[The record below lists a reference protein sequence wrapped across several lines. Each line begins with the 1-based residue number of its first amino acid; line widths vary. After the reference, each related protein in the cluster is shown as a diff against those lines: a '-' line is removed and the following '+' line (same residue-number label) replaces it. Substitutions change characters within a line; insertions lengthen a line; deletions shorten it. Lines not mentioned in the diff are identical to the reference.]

1 MDERFE
7 RTELLIGKE
16 NLLKLKNSRVLIF
29 GIGGVGSYIAEALAR
44 GGVGKFT
51 LVDRDTVSLS
61 NINRQIIA
69 LDSTLGR
76 YKTSVMAERIMQ
88 INPEAQVE
96 CKNIFYGAEKEDE
109 IDFSLFDYVADA
121 VDTVSAKLLIIK
133 KAKESGVPVISSMG
147 TGNKLCPEK
156 FRIADISKTEVCPLA
171 RVMRRELRKMGIDRV
186 KVLFSTEE
194 TVQRGEPLLDE
205 ETKKQIQGSISFV
218 PPTAGL
224 MIAGEIIKDIMER

>member
-16 NLLKLKNSRVLIF
+16 NLLKIKNSRVLIF

-69 LDSTLGR
+69 LDSTMGR
-76 YKTSVMAERIMQ
+76 YKTAVMAERIMQ

-109 IDFSLFDYVADA
+109 IDFGLFDYVADA

-133 KAKESGVPVISSMG
+133 KAKERGVPVISSMG

-194 TVQRGEPLLDE
+194 TVQRGEVLLDK